1 MMKKYEN
8 LLDEYI
14 GIINFLDQIT
24 LDDFGDKKT
33 VRKNNKLA
41 DRLRKIPQIIEQK
54 QPESKADFC
63 QLLFHEKRSVR
74 GWVAH
79 HILEV
84 MNYETETRKL
94 ALREIHDIAE
104 HDEDRIQRL
113 GNSMWLKD
121 WYKRHPEDLEL
132 F

>member
-1 MMKKYEN
+1 MINKYEN

-14 GIINFLDQIT
+14 GIIDILDQIK
-24 LDDFGDKKT
+24 LDDFGDKKI

-54 QPESKADFC
+54 QPELKEDFY
-63 QLLFHEKRSVR
+63 QLLFHEKQSVR

-84 MNYETETRKL
+84 MNYETEARKL
-94 ALREIHDIAE
+94 ALREIHDIVE
-104 HDEDRIQRL
+104 HHEDRIKRL

-121 WYKRHPEDLEL
+121 WYKKHPEDLE
-132 F
+132 